1 MDALPDRAAPPR
13 MADYESERASFRLEV
28 PDVFNPTID
37 IVEAWAGRSPEA
49 LALVS
54 LDGSGGIVAEQT
66 TSDLARE
73 SRRCARALAAAGIR
87 KGQRVFVMLPRVP
100 AWYAAVLGAIRTG
113 AVVAPAPNMLT
124 PRDIGYRVGTL
135 GAVAAITDLGG
146 AERLDAAPEGT
157 DSLRVK
163 IVWTG
168 GAGSGSGSDAGD
180 APAGWEDF
188 DSLLDAVGDGEAP
201 AQPTRSS
208 DPMLIF
214 FTSGTVSYPKMVQ
227 QPCAY
232 GLGHVPTARFWH
244 DLRTGD
250 RHWTVSDT
258 GWAKAAWG
266 GLFGQ
271 WHEEATVVQVA
282 LGKPDADAILGIV
295 SRHDITSFCAP
306 PTLYRLLVQAD
317 LGAHD
322 LSRLRHCT
330 SAGEPLNPEVIRAWE
345 EGVGLTVYD
354 GYGQSETTLMVAN
367 YRCLPVRPGSMGKP
381 VPGWDV
387 DVFGEGGETAPDDV
401 VGNVGVRLRGGRPV
415 GLFDEYLGDEEAN
428 AAAFHDGNYYSG
440 DKAWRDDDGY
450 LWFEGRDDDVITS
463 AAYRIGPFEV
473 ESALVEHEAVVEAA
487 VVGRVDPERTQVVTA
502 FVVLAAGRDGSDELA
517 AELQSHTRELTA
529 PYKYPRQVF
538 FVDELPKTIS
548 GKIRRSQ
555 LREELAAGKF
565 D

>member
-1 MDALPDRAAPPR
+1 MGDLPDRSAPRR
-13 MADYESERASFRLEV
+13 MADYESERASFRLDV
-28 PDVFNPTID
+28 PDAFNPTID
-37 IVEAWAGRSPEA
+37 IVEAWAERDPDA

-54 LDGSGGIVAEQT
+54 LDGGGAAVAEQT
-66 TSDLARE
+66 TADLARE
-73 SRRCARALAAAGIR
+73 SRRCARALAALGIG
-87 KGQRVFVMLPRVP
+87 KGDRVFVMLPRVP
-100 AWYAAVLGAIRTG
+100 AWYAAVLGAIRIG
-113 AVVAPAPNMLT
+113 AVIAPAPNMLT

-135 GAVAAITDLGG
+135 GAVAAIVDAGG

-157 DSLRVK
+157 GSLRVK
-163 IVWTG
+163 VAWG
-168 GAGSGSGSDAGD
+168 GT
-180 APAGWEDF
+180 APAGWHDF
-188 DSLLDAVGDGEAP
+188 ELLLDAAGDGDTP
-201 AQPTRSS
+201 ADPTRRE

-244 DLRTGD
+244 DLRRGD

-282 LGKPDADAILGIV
+282 LGKPDADTILGIV
-295 SRHDITSFCAP
+295 SAADVTSFCAP
-306 PTLYRLLVQAD
+306 PTLYRLLVQTD
-317 LGAHD
+317 LGKHD

-345 EGVGLTVYD
+345 KGVGLTVYD

-387 DVFGEGGETAPDDV
+387 DAFGEGGDAAPDDV
-401 VGNVGVRLRGGRPV
+401 VGNVGVRLGAGRPV
-415 GLFDEYLGDEEAN
+415 GLFDEYVGDAAAN
-428 AAAFHDGNYYSG
+428 AEAFRDGNYYSG
-440 DKAWRDDDGY
+440 DKAWRDGDGY

-473 ESALVEHEAVVEAA
+473 ESALVEHDAVVEAA
-487 VVGRVDPERTQVVTA
+487 VVGRADPERTQIVTA
-502 FVVLAAGRDGSDELA
+502 FVVLGAGREGSEELA
-517 AELQSHTRELTA
+517 AELQTHTREQTA
-529 PYKYPRQVF
+529 PYKYPREIH
-538 FVDELPKTIS
+538 FVEELPKTIS

-565 D
+565 G